1 MKRWQGNLP
10 AIHPVLKQ
18 YIRLSLHFDKT
29 LNQILRQILTQK
41 LFEIDYVYSCTIFKS
56 KFSRNIRLSFSQ
68 NEGQ

>member
-1 MKRWQGNLP
+1 M
-10 AIHPVLKQ
+10 AISMA
-18 YIRLSLHFDKT
+18 YILLSLHFDKT

-41 LFEIDYVYSCTIFKS
+41 LFEIDYGYSGTIFKS